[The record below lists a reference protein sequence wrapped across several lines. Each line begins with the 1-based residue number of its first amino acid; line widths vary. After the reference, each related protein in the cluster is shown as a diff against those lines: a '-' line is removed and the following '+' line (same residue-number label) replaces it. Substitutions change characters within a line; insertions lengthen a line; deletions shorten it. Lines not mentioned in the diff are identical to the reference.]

1 MEIVLPTCKSIF
13 PTLATSTGADPLA
26 VHASTCFRR
35 FGKPSL
41 SRPSVVFLA
50 LSACMCVYVVCMYAF
65 VHADVHVAY
74 DCVSASVFVCACVCA
89 LMFGYR
95 HVYVRERAS
104 MSRH

>member
-13 PTLATSTGADPLA
+13 PTLATSTGTDPLA
-26 VHASTCFRR
+26 VHASTCFRYL
-35 FGKPSL
+35 GKPSL

-74 DCVSASVFVCACVCA
+74 SHITAVSVQPCLCMCIDVWVSTCVCT
-89 LMFGYR
+89 
-95 HVYVRERAS
+95 
-104 MSRH
+104 